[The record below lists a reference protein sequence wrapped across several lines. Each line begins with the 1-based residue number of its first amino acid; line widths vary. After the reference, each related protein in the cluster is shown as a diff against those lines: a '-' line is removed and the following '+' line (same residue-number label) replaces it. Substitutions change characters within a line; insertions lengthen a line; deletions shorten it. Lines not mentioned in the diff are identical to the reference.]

1 MKSYQLTA
9 RGRALEPTVAALAH
23 WGLELLATPRQKD
36 HWQPQWNHIALKARF
51 NPQEAA
57 GLSAT
62 YAFEIG
68 GYPHYSVI
76 KRRCACE
83 FRGHRA

>member
-23 WGLELLATPRQKD
+23 WGLALL
-36 HWQPQWNHIALKARF
+36 
-51 NPQEAA
+51 AA

-68 GYPHYSVI
+68 GYPHYAVI
-76 KRRCACE
+76 KDGALANFEGTAPNPRPLAQSIR
-83 FRGHRA
+83 